1 MMNAVD
7 LKRAFDRVTEHWSPK
22 IVARINDQYVKVA
35 KLLGEFMWHKH
46 DEQDELFFV
55 VRGALRIQ
63 FEGEREVR
71 LSEGEL
77 YVVPRGVLHNPIAEE
92 ECWVALIEPV
102 DTKHTG
108 DVVSER
114 TRSIEE
120 QLR

>member
-1 MMNAVD
+1 MNAVD